1 MGQCDI
7 CVKVLIICYKTAL
20 LAAYNAGEKRQI
32 SWNEPFFIIIL
43 QCQKEQTTLPAT
55 KRNIKFNNNINNLKK
70 LQL

>member
-1 MGQCDI
+1 MGQYDI
-7 CVKVLIICYKTAL
+7 CVKVLTICYKTAL
-20 LAAYNAGEKRQI
+20 LATYNAGEKRQI